1 MDVPND
7 EGLSRDEDDSLRRL
21 AYFAENAG
29 LSKWS
34 ESRLTEL
41 RSRDRRDDIRLP
53 REIMGDLE
61 EESVEGVAA
70 PADGSSPSGVPESA
84 A

>member
-1 MDVPND
+1 MPQDD
-7 EGLSRDEDDSLRRL
+7 GLTRDEDDALRRL

-34 ESRLTEL
+34 ESRLKEL

-53 REIMGDLE
+53 REIVGDFE
-61 EESVEGVAA
+61 QESGETFDAA
-70 PADGSSPSGVPESA
+70 ADGASPPGAVPESA